1 METRLKQVESLLK
14 AAGVLPQNYVDET
27 ILEDDAEDDLD
38 VDDDY
43 EQDDEG
49 YWEGSTWFEGN
60 PEALRALKEGTTA
73 HSDVIG
79 VGKKKNITNSDIAN
93 QTWDR
98 GLGPVH
104 GCRLSPVKANPVQMV
119 VDIRR
124 IPSSSR
130 QTTEVILAISVSLP

>member
-1 METRLKQVESLLK
+1 MKQVESLLK

-79 VGKKKNITNSDIAN
+79 VGKKKTSLIRILPT
-93 QTWDR
+93 R
-98 GLGPVH
+98 H
-104 GCRLSPVKANPVQMV
+104 GTAGSVRFMDV
-119 VDIRR
+119 VC
-124 IPSSSR
+124 
-130 QTTEVILAISVSLP
+130 LL